1 MKLTLNNQQLSDVI
15 VTFNGIPTIYRAE
28 GTNTPTALEQ
38 YNFTPN
44 NLTVTNDDYMTLNGA
59 TFSFTN
65 DYAEAVGNKVYIA
78 TVNNTNQKR
87 LSAASLARAINNSSV
102 GGSYNAFVDSNG
114 VCIIRAKTPY
124 VHGERPT
131 YSGTR
136 TIIPYTFSRGNTSY
150 EFYNSVLDLNLLNDG
165 DFISQMSKKCA
176 TNDVFFDI
184 SPILSSMTE
193 DGKAYPY
200 SLQLFQN
207 DSTSYVEVNT
217 SNEIYAI
224 NGYPCNQGKMFLM
237 NDDLTEGCFILQN
250 FSRGTTKVQANKTTL
265 YVFEPTINL
274 SIFSTSSKTVDATVT
289 YLNSILG
296 TLSTSSVRL
305 SLSEGIN
312 DNTITLDSTFNNSFY
327 VDVTLLNQTIR
338 YNVIKPLKYTDMNQ
352 RIYFRNSYGGISFF
366 DFSGGRTEERN
377 TDKTTYMKNNFNLY
391 REEVKSLNKVYSNEL
406 EYEVTLTSHLMDFDG
421 IYTLYDLIHSH
432 YAYTI
437 INGTTYEIIITDF
450 NVEETMTNNI
460 YQASITYVY
469 SANDTF

>member
-1 MKLTLNNQQLSDVI
+1 MKLTLNNQNLSDVI

-28 GTNTPTALEQ
+28 GTNTPTARDQ
-38 YNFTPN
+38 YNFNPN
-44 NLTVTNDDYMTLNGA
+44 YATVTNDDYMTLNGA

-65 DYAEAVGNKVYIA
+65 DYDEAVGNKIFINS
-78 TVNNTNQKR
+78 VNNTNQKR
-87 LSAASLARAINNSSV
+87 LSSASLARAINNSSV
-102 GGSYNAFVDSNG
+102 GGSYNAYVNSNG
-114 VCIIRAKTPY
+114 TCIVRAKTPY

-131 YSGTR
+131 FSGSR
-136 TIIPYTFSRGNTSY
+136 TILPYTFSRGNTSY

-193 DGKAYPY
+193 DGEAYPY

-207 DSTSYVEVNT
+207 DSSSYVEVNN

-224 NGYPCNQGKMFLM
+224 NGYSCNQGKMFLM

-265 YVFEPTINL
+265 YVFDPSITL
-274 SIFSTSSKTVDATVT
+274 SIFSTSSKSLNATVT

-312 DNTITLDSTFNNSFY
+312 DNNITLDASFNNSSY
-327 VDVTLLNQTIR
+327 VDISLLNQTIR
-338 YNVIKPLKYTDMNQ
+338 YNVVKPLKYTDMNQ
-352 RIYFRNSYGGISFF
+352 RVYFRNSYGGISFF

-406 EYEVTLTSHLMDFDG
+406 EYEVTLTSHLMDYDG

-437 INGTTYEIIITDF
+437 INGITYEIIVTDF

>member
-38 YNFTPN
+38 YSFTPN

-65 DYAEAVGNKVYIA
+65 DYAEAVGNKVFIA
-78 TVNNTNQKR
+78 TTNNTNQKR

-165 DFISQMSKKCA
+165 NFISQMSKKCA

-193 DGKAYPY
+193 DGQAYPY

-265 YVFEPTINL
+265 YTYDPTITL
-274 SIFSTSSKTVDATVT
+274 SIFSTASKTVDATVT

-296 TLSTSSVRL
+296 TLSTSTVRL

-327 VDVTLLNQTIR
+327 VDITLLNQTIR

-432 YAYTI
+432 YAYTV